1 MKTRHTIVLAG
12 LLLGGLSLDAQA
24 TNFSGTFDI
33 VQTLSSG
40 GTTTMRY
47 WNAANHLFIYA
58 SNDTAGSLLRE
69 AFYRKATVT
78 IAYTPIVCPAG
89 ESGTCGNVGYVQ
101 VKATDIP

>member
-1 MKTRHTIVLAG
+1 MKHVSSVLVAG
-12 LLLGGLSLDAQA
+12 ALGLGLCANANA

-69 AFYRKATVT
+69 AFYRKALVT
-78 IAYTPIVCPAG
+78 IGYTPIVCPAG
-89 ESGTCGNVGYVQ
+89 ENGTCGNVSYVQ